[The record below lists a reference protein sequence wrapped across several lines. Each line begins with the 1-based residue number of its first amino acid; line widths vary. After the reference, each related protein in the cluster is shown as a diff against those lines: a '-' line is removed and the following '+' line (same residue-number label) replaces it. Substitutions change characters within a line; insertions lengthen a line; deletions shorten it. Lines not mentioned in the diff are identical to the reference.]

1 MKRFLTSLILISVVS
16 FSGCSSDVST
26 NNAKEET
33 TIEYFD
39 FTNKEL
45 VNELETSWLIDLDLF
60 SVVDDED
67 GKSKIASYTFATEND
82 IDTMMHYQV
91 SYDDIT
97 EKVSHIYFFFDKD
110 FMGDI
115 TSAYTYFFYHIGA
128 ISEIIDPD
136 IDIDEV
142 YNEISNVNGNE
153 ANSVELYKNEEF
165 CLIASCD
172 NTRFSASFL
181 PIEAINH
188 TKGDN

>member
-1 MKRFLTSLILISVVS
+1 MKRFLTCALLISTIS
-16 FSGCSSDVST
+16 FSGCGAEVSGRT
-26 NNAKEET
+26 IKEEK

-39 FTNKEL
+39 FTVNEF
-45 VNELETSWLIDLDLF
+45 VNELSSSYLIDLDLF
-60 SVVDDED
+60 KTIDDETE
-67 GKSKIASYTFATEND
+67 KISSYTYMVDND
-82 IDTMMHYQV
+82 IDNMMHYQV
-91 SYDDIT
+91 SYDDTT
-97 EKVSHIYFFFDKD
+97 EKVSHIIFSFNKD

-153 ANSVELYKNEEF
+153 ANSVELYENEEM
-165 CLIASCD
+165 CLIASCND
-172 NTRFSASFL
+172 TQFTASFL